1 MDRVCLYC
9 KTLTIMQYRK
19 CEMSSTNFN
28 RVIRLLISLL
38 REMFIFVLYITY
50 ESHTEPKMIQKSREK
65 PGWDQGC
72 LLQVNCNKTV
82 IGHRD

>member
-1 MDRVCLYC
+1 MDIVCLCC

-19 CEMSSTNFN
+19 CEVSNFN

-82 IGHRD
+82 IGR

>member
-50 ESHTEPKMIQKSREK
+50 ESHTEPKMIQKSRENQDGIK
-65 PGWDQGC
+65 
-72 LLQVNCNKTV
+72 VVYYK
-82 IGHRD
+82 